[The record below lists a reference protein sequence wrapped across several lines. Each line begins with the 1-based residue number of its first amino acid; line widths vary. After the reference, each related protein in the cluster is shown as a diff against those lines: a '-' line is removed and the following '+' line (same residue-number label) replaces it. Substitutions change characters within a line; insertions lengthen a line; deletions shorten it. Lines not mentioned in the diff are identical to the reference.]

1 MRADETLFAP
11 RINTTYLVTEAAVA
25 LMLIGAAAF
34 ATDSA
39 FAVRHIHKKYDESI
53 NFTCK

>member
-1 MRADETLFAP
+1 MRANETLFAP
-11 RINTTYLVTEAAVA
+11 RINTTCLVTEAAVA

-34 ATDSA
+34 ATDIA